1 MDAYIKREINIF
13 YDNLV
18 KKPYEVLKIFS
29 DFYGEEFV
37 DLQDIPSIDELEK
50 MFYSKSIRGIIHE
63 FGISDF
69 PVSAKILKECT
80 EEEIQNFFNNLNNC
94 IDQISKVIN
103 IYVYFPEVKITNEYD
118 KYRYIYDL
126 YAKVPIKYSGT
137 LAGEFKLN
145 RSSYSI
151 EELKSNYMHS
161 HVCSIPTHDFSQFQS
176 CCLGSGPIRNTINSL
191 IIDFDENIWN
201 LFCLELSKYVKTES
215 VEGVPYHR
223 LEGVTSNSRT
233 YCEYFLLCNSYNS
246 CLEGVL
252 QEFIPYFI
260 SQKKLKFNFING
272 KYSIGMSFIEYMV
285 TISNCFIEWYNKQYL
300 IGKFKYSFDEIKNN
314 FLQEGVIKDNKIYT
328 KSDSNTTYL
337 NFLNKFVCTFKG
349 KRVLLKIKDS
359 IQDSNYSLFLNITI
373 AMTLLHKILKIIN
386 CSYGNED
393 PITNTN
399 SEKVYL
405 L

>member
-1 MDAYIKREINIF
+1 MDAYIKREINTF

-29 DFYGEEFV
+29 DFYREEFV
-37 DLQDIPSIDELEK
+37 DLQDIPSIDELEE
-50 MFYSKSIRGIIHE
+50 MFYSKSIKEVINK

-94 IDQISKVIN
+94 IDQISKVIH
-103 IYVYFPEVKITNEYD
+103 IYIYFPEVKITNEFD

-126 YAKVPIKYSGT
+126 YVKVPIKYSGA

-161 HVCSIPTHDFSQFQS
+161 HVCSIPTHDFSQFQP
-176 CCLGSGPIRNTINSL
+176 CCLGRGPIRNTINSL
-191 IIDFDENIWN
+191 IVDFDENIWN
-201 LFCLELSKYVKTES
+201 LFCLELSKYVETES
-215 VEGVPYHR
+215 IEGVPYHR
-223 LEGVTSNSRT
+223 LEVVSNMDTNYKDFFT
-233 YCEYFLLCNSYNS
+233 YSHYSSNIKPL
-246 CLEGVL
+246 L

-272 KYSIGMSFIEYMV
+272 RYSIGMSFIEYMV

-300 IGKFKYSFDEIKNN
+300 IGKFEYSLDELKNN
-314 FLQEGVIKDNKIYT
+314 FLQEGVIKNNKIYT
-328 KSDSNTTYL
+328 KSDPNTTL
-337 NFLNKFVCTFKG
+337 NYQNKFVCTFKG
-349 KRVLLKIKDS
+349 KEVLLKIKDC
-359 IQDSNYSLFLNITI
+359 IQDNNYSLFLKISD
-373 AMTLLHKILKIIN
+373 AMVLLHKVLKIIN
-386 CSYGNED
+386 CSYGNESL
-393 PITNTN
+393 ITNTN

>member
-1 MDAYIKREINIF
+1 MDAYIKRKINTF

-37 DLQDIPSIDELEK
+37 DLQDIPNIDELEK

-103 IYVYFPEVKITNEYD
+103 IYIYFPEVKITNEYN

-126 YAKVPIKYSGT
+126 YAKVPIKYSGA

-145 RSSYSI
+145 RASYSI

-161 HVCSIPTHDFSQFQS
+161 HVCSVPFHDFSQFQS
-176 CCLGSGPIRNTINSL
+176 CCLGGGPIRNTINSL

-215 VEGVPYHR
+215 IEGVPYHR
-223 LEGVTSNSRT
+223 LEGVTSNNRF
-233 YCEYFLLCNSYNS
+233 YCEYFLLCNSYSS
-246 CLEGVL
+246 CLEDVL

-260 SQKKLKFNFING
+260 NQKKLKFNFING
-272 KYSIGMSFIEYMV
+272 KYSIGMSFIEYIV

-300 IGKFKYSFDEIKNN
+300 IGKFKYSFDEIKYN

-328 KSDSNTTYL
+328 KSDSTTTYL
-337 NFLNKFVCTFKG
+337 NFINKFICTFKG

-359 IQDSNYSLFLNITI
+359 IQDSNYSLFLNITT

>member
-1 MDAYIKREINIF
+1 MNAYIKRKINTF

-37 DLQDIPSIDELEK
+37 DLQGIPSIDELEE
-50 MFYSKSIRGIIHE
+50 MFYSYTIRGIINE
-63 FGISDF
+63 FGISTL
-69 PVSAKILKECT
+69 PVSTKLLKECT
-80 EEEIQNFFNNLNNC
+80 EEEVRNFFNNLNNC

-103 IYVYFPEVKITNEYD
+103 IYIYFPEVKITNEYD
-118 KYRYIYDL
+118 KYRYIHDL
-126 YAKVPIKYSGT
+126 YVKVPIKYSGT
-137 LAGEFKLN
+137 LAGKFKLS

-161 HVCSIPTHDFSQFQS
+161 HVSTIPTYDFSQFQS
-176 CCLGSGPIRNTINSL
+176 CCLGSGPIRNTINNL

-201 LFCLELSKYVKTES
+201 LFCLELSKYVETES
-215 VEGVPYHR
+215 IEGVPYHR
-223 LEGVTSNSRT
+223 LEGVTNNSTT
-233 YCEYFLLCNSYNS
+233 YHNYYLLYSKYMDHIKP
-246 CLEGVL
+246 LL

-260 SQKKLKFNFING
+260 RQKKLKFNFING
-272 KYSIGMSFIEYMV
+272 KYSIGMSFIEYV
-285 TISNCFIEWYNKQYL
+285 ITISNCFIEWYNKQYL
-300 IGKFKYSFDEIKNN
+300 IGKFRYSLDELIYS

-328 KSDSNTTYL
+328 KSDSDTAYL
-337 NFLNKFVCTFKG
+337 DYQNKFICTFKG
-349 KRVLLKIKDS
+349 KDVLLKIKDC
-359 IQDSNYSLFLNITI
+359 IQDNNYSLFLNIPT